1 MLLVNAGNR
10 LAHAQIA
17 QYNNE
22 RGDVDMSETIRQ
34 ITAIP
39 DTLTPMVLQ
48 KDDTG
53 NPYYCD
59 AIAHGWSVMYALLYD
74 GLLEYVGF
82 YVMDDEGA
90 GGIHNDIVRLVP
102 TMRCKS
108 CGHRMIAETTTEKTD
123 SVVYL
128 CTCGE
133 KFDGSI
139 IKKLKGLTWK

>member
-1 MLLVNAGNR
+1 
-10 LAHAQIA
+10 
-17 QYNNE
+17 
-22 RGDVDMSETIRQ
+22 MSETIRQ

-74 GLLEYVGF
+74 GLFEYVGF

-102 TMRCKS
+102 TMR
-108 CGHRMIAETTTEKTD
+108 
-123 SVVYL
+123 
-128 CTCGE
+128 
-133 KFDGSI
+133 
-139 IKKLKGLTWK
+139 

>member
-1 MLLVNAGNR
+1 M
-10 LAHAQIA
+10 
-17 QYNNE
+17 
-22 RGDVDMSETIRQ
+22 
-34 ITAIP
+34 
-39 DTLTPMVLQ
+39 
-48 KDDTG
+48 
-53 NPYYCD
+53 
-59 AIAHGWSVMYALLYD
+59 D
-74 GLLEYVGF
+74 GLLGENRAGVHLRTHGKGLQCIIVLNEQYVGF

>member
-1 MLLVNAGNR
+1 MVNAGNR

-59 AIAHGWSVMYALLYD
+59 AIAHGWSVMYS
-74 GLLEYVGF
+74 GLPG
-82 YVMDDEGA
+82 
-90 GGIHNDIVRLVP
+90 
-102 TMRCKS
+102 
-108 CGHRMIAETTTEKTD
+108 
-123 SVVYL
+123 
-128 CTCGE
+128 
-133 KFDGSI
+133 
-139 IKKLKGLTWK
+139 